1 MCGLTPFSVNMCG
14 LTPFQLNHLNRFGVM
29 IMRQH
34 LLPQLNH
41 LNRFGVIFYDAT
53 RADHNVDFAT
63 AKIYRCAV
71 HFISSEVL

>member
-14 LTPFQLNHLNRFGVM
+14 LTPFQLNY
-29 IMRQH
+29 
-34 LLPQLNH
+34 